1 MNESVFDF
9 SKILG
14 IDFYLNDVA
23 RVARRLIGKIFIR
36 KTAGQLLAARIVETE
51 AYLSGG
57 DLASHS
63 GPGPTIR
70 NAPMF
75 ANGGILYVYMIYG
88 IHYCANIV
96 AEPKGKGSAVL
107 IRAAEP
113 LSGIDEMMVNRGGS
127 ERVDINKDNSIKS
140 KVKLCS
146 GPGNFAKAFNL
157 NKSNNFSP
165 LSGPEFYLLDYG
177 LMPDERIISGKR
189 IGIKKSADLKLRFM
203 IEDSDYISR
212 PHII

>member
-1 MNESVFDF
+1 MNESVLDF
-9 SKILG
+9 SKALG
-14 IDFYLNDVA
+14 TSFYLNSPEQVA
-23 RVARRLIGKIFIR
+23 SELLGKIFIR
-36 KTAGQLLAARIVETE
+36 KTSGKLLAARIVETE

-63 GPGPTIR
+63 APGPTIR

-75 ANGGILYVYMIYG
+75 ANGGMLYVYMIYG

-113 LSGIDEMMVNRGGS
+113 LSGIDEMMANRGGS
-127 ERVDINKDNSIKS
+127 DRGDINNENSIKS
-140 KVKLCS
+140 KIKLCS
-146 GPGNFAKAFNL
+146 GPGNFAKAFDL

-165 LSGPEFYLLDYG
+165 LNGPEFYLLDYE
-177 LMPDERIISGKR
+177 LLPDERIVTGKR

-212 PHII
+212 PNLI